1 MADKTVTNL
10 VSAIQHEEEAVSNY
24 LQWCAE
30 ADEPHIE
37 EMFRQFAKNESW
49 HLAALQE
56 KLQQLGE
63 EKTE

>member
-1 MADKTVTNL
+1 MSKTIENL
-10 VSAIQHEEEAVSNY
+10 KTAIGQEEAAVKNY
-24 LQWCAE
+24 QQWATE

-56 KLQQLGE
+56 KLKQVLPG
-63 EKTE
+63 